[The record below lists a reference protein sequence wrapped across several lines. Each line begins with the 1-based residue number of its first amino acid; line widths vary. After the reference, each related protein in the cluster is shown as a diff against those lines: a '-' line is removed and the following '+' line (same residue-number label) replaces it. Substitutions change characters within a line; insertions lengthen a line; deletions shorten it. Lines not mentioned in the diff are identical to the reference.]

1 MIFAPDAVG
10 GIGSIF
16 PKTKML
22 YMKKSLLFLFVLSV
36 CSAWAQGPNETG
48 TYYQAADGKKAQ
60 ELKTALFGI
69 ISPHTI
75 QTYTYGV
82 WDAIESYDLR
92 EDGMI
97 WEIYLGISNFTP
109 RTDRDKGDDVEEGV
123 KYNRE
128 HAMPKS
134 WFNEATQDNYTVNVY
149 PMYTDLHHLFP
160 TDRLINTMR
169 SNYPYGEVGPNI
181 TKQSAGG
188 FSKFGRCKDDLG
200 YKVNGQNGR
209 VFEPN
214 DEYKG
219 DLARVY
225 FYMATCYESYKNE
238 KGVTRSPA
246 NWTSDMLASNVYP
259 FFTDWALKMLLRWA
273 ANDPVSEKELNRNEA
288 IYGIQGNRNPFVDY
302 PGLEQYIWGN
312 KMDDAFSYNNY
323 VPATSGIEE
332 ITKTIFIEDDG
343 AIYNLR
349 GQRVDGKNLKKGI
362 YIRKNK
368 KMIVK

>member
-1 MIFAPDAVG
+1 MPIQALGAFFPNA
-10 GIGSIF
+10 SI
-16 PKTKML
+16 K
-22 YMKKSLLFLFVLSV
+22 MKKYLLFISLFASFSV
-36 CSAWAQGPNETG
+36 WAQGPNNTG
-48 TYYQAADGKKAQ
+48 TYYQGADGKKAE
-60 ELKTALFGI
+60 ELKSALFAI
-69 ISPHTI
+69 ISNNHKV
-75 QTYTYGV
+75 QSYTPGV
-82 WDAIESYDLR
+82 WNAVNSYDIR
-92 EDGMI
+92 EDGKI
-97 WEIYLGISNFTP
+97 WDIYSGISNFTP
-109 RTDRDKGDDVEEGV
+109 VTDQDKGNIVDEGV

-134 WFNEATQDNYTVNVY
+134 WFNETKEPDDHSTSVY

-160 TDRLINTMR
+160 TDRAVNEMR
-169 SNYPYGEVGPNI
+169 GDNPYGEVGATV

-188 FSKFGRCKDDLG
+188 FSKFGVSVDSLG
-200 YKVNGQNGR
+200 YSTVSGDNGN

-225 FYMATCYESYKNE
+225 FYMATRYESYKNE
-238 KGVTRSPA
+238 KGETRTPKKWDRGNKS
-246 NWTSDMLASNVYP
+246 MLNGTVYP
-259 FFTDWALKMLLRWA
+259 FFKDWALKMLLRWA

>member
-1 MIFAPDAVG
+1 MPVQALGAFFPNA
-10 GIGSIF
+10 SI
-16 PKTKML
+16 K
-22 YMKKSLLFLFVLSV
+22 MKKYLLFISLFASFSV
-36 CSAWAQGPNETG
+36 WAQGPNNTG
-48 TYYQAADGKKAQ
+48 TYYQDADGKKAE
-60 ELKTALFGI
+60 ELKSALFAI
-69 ISPHTI
+69 ICNHTI
-75 QTYTYGV
+75 QSYTPGV
-82 WDAIESYDLR
+82 WNAINAYDVR
-92 EDGMI
+92 EDGKI
-97 WEIYLGISNFTP
+97 WDIYSGISNFTP
-109 RTDRDKGDDVEEGV
+109 KTDQDNGNEVNEGE

-134 WFNEATQDNYTVNVY
+134 WFNEGTQDNYSTNVY

-160 TDRLINTMR
+160 TDRYVNEMR
-169 SNYPYGEVGPNI
+169 SSYPYGEVGNSVI
-181 TKQSAGG
+181 SQSAGG
-188 FSKFGRCKDDLG
+188 FSKFGIAVDSLG
-200 YKVNGQNGR
+200 YTVSGENGK

-214 DEYKG
+214 DAYKG

-225 FYMATCYESYKNE
+225 FYMATRYESYKNE
-238 KGVTRSPA
+238 KGETRTPKKWDRGYKS
-246 NWTSDMLASNVYP
+246 MLNSTVYP
-259 FFTDWALKMLLRWA
+259 FFKDWAIKMLLRWS
-273 ANDPVSEKELNRNEA
+273 ANDPVSEKELMRNEA

-332 ITKTIFIEDDG
+332 VTKSIFIEDDG

-368 KMIVK
+368 KIIVR